1 MSGAPPLGKLAVAV
15 TCLEMVAPPVRP
27 PMPAPLAKL
36 ALIHA
41 ERPTL
46 SYYRYLFRAVGA
58 PWLWADR
65 LRMGDD
71 ALTARIQDAR
81 TALYVLYEAGVPAGF
96 GELYARDAETTE
108 IVYFG
113 MMPENTGRRLGPYL
127 LDHIVRIAWMGG
139 PQRLE
144 VETCTLDHPRAL
156 QTYQR
161 AGFVAYR
168 RETVFRNDPRLLG
181 LVPEDA
187 APRVPL
193 ARPRPETPEGA
204 RSSAPV
210 KPVKP
215 VT

>member
-1 MSGAPPLGKLAVAV
+1 MSVAPPPGKLAVVV
-15 TCLEMVAPPVRP
+15 TRLEMTAPPVRP

-46 SYYRYLFRAVGA
+46 SYYRYLFKAVGA

-65 LRMGDD
+65 LRMGDE
-71 ALTARIQDAR
+71 ALTARIQDER
-81 TALYVLYEAGVPAGF
+81 TALYVLYDAGVPAGF
-96 GELYARDAETTE
+96 GELFARNAETTE

-113 MMPENTGRRLGPYL
+113 MMPDFTGRRFGPYL
-127 LDHIVRIAWMGG
+127 LDHIVRMAWIAG

-168 RETVFRNDPRLLG
+168 RETVFRDDPRLLG
-181 LVPEDA
+181 LVPADA
-187 APRVPL
+187 APQVPL
-193 ARPRPETPEGA
+193 ASPRAHLTETSEASSPAVPEPE
-204 RSSAPV
+204 
-210 KPVKP
+210 
-215 VT
+215 